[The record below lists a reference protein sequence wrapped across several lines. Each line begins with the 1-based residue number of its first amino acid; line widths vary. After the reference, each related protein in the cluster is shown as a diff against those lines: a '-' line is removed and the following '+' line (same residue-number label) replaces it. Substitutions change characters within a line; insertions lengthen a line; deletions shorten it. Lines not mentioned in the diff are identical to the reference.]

1 RLMGCASVSR
11 VVSPPFS
18 FASSRDAA
26 FSSRA
31 AALTSCLRQPLHSK
45 RKMSSCPSSV
55 SSLSY
60 TSLSFRCV
68 PKIGRVSLT
77 HLRFLFKKGDYVGG
91 PGAGRYNMKRLT
103 TAQAVACERAQ
114 KPTCKCRCRGIY
126 HGRSHA
132 ILLRQESEHEAELL
146 EVSRQDF
153 VHLLQVWGVPDVLQV
168 PQPVVDV

>member
-1 RLMGCASVSR
+1 
-11 VVSPPFS
+11 
-18 FASSRDAA
+18 
-26 FSSRA
+26 
-31 AALTSCLRQPLHSK
+31 
-45 RKMSSCPSSV
+45 
-55 SSLSY
+55 
-60 TSLSFRCV
+60 
-68 PKIGRVSLT
+68 
-77 HLRFLFKKGDYVGG
+77 
-91 PGAGRYNMKRLT
+91 MKRLT

-168 PQPVVDV
+168 PQPVVDVPRLERGRVRDSRDEAQISWITEYGRLIKGG